1 MLQILSGSP
10 QKNYDIKLKL
20 FEDTKYY
27 ELPESAIPRGWFSD
41 PLQLQEVPDAGY
53 LSLHGF
59 KTDKEQPIAVIM
71 RSDGS
76 DVLLFEYKGC
86 CYLWNP
92 IASVLSHVSGA
103 QDINGV
109 LDELHKGNEI
119 DGPEVPSRGRRCIR
133 TSLK

>member
-1 MLQILSGSP
+1 MP
-10 QKNYDIKLKL
+10 D
-20 FEDTKYY
+20 
-27 ELPESAIPRGWFSD
+27 SAIPRGWFSD
-41 PLQLQEVPDAGY
+41 PLQLQEVPDAAY

-59 KTDKEQPIAVIM
+59 KMDKEQPIAIIM

-109 LDELHKGNEI
+109 LDELHKGTEI
-119 DGPEVPSRGRRCIR
+119 DGPEVPSRGRRCIQ
-133 TSLK
+133 TTLK